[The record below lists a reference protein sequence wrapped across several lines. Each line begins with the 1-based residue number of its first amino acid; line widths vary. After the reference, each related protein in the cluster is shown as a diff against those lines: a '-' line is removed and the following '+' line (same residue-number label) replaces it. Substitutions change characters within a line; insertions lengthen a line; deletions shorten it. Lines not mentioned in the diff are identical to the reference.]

1 MRQQNG
7 RKIGH
12 IYTFFVLGKSAS
24 KVRWEMKP
32 LLQLSQ
38 NISGIFLPKIIKTGQ
53 CLTKLEVTADD
64 RGIIIIIITI
74 I

>member
-1 MRQQNG
+1 
-7 RKIGH
+7 
-12 IYTFFVLGKSAS
+12 
-24 KVRWEMKP
+24 MKP